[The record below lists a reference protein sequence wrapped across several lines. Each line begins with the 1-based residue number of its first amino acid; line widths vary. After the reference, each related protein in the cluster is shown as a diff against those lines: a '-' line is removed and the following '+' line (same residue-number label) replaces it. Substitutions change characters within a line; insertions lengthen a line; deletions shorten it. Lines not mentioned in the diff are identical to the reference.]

1 LPGRFGELLRANAV
15 NLGCRLKGEVGEI
28 FHAQVEVILLIVRIE
43 FHGALVALDSLDVLS
58 RLFVETC
65 ENAVNFC

>member
-1 LPGRFGELLRANAV
+1 
-15 NLGCRLKGEVGEI
+15 VGEI

-65 ENAVNFC
+65 ENAVKFC